1 MDARTPFT
9 SWSDLKQQLLAR
21 FSSSQAGS
29 LCERFLGIKQTGSV
43 ADFRREFEMMFAS
56 MTGLSDEVLE
66 STFVKGLKA
75 EIRAEIRVLKPIRLG
90 PIMDMAQRLEEKNQ
104 ALKSLKEYP
113 GLRVNRPNSSGFSE
127 AAKIGGSIAKSSN
140 WVSREIHKNTE
151 AFPTKMVAWGNQPN
165 YTQPTR
171 DGPPRRRLNLTEA
184 KLQARREKGLC
195 FHCNE
200 KYSLDHR
207 CKRELQILIVHDEDR
222 EEGVTEEDLGELVNS
237 DMQMATE
244 NLETV
249 ELSLNSV
256 LGLTLP
262 STMKIKGKLG
272 PKEVTILID
281 CGATHNFLSLELIE
295 ELKPP
300 LLKTTNYGVVM
311 GTGMAVRG
319 KRICKGVI
327 VEMQGLTVVEDFLPL
342 TLGSTDVILRMQ
354 WLGTLGTMKAN

>member
-1 MDARTPFT
+1 M
-9 SWSDLKQQLLAR
+9 
-21 FSSSQAGS
+21 
-29 LCERFLGIKQTGSV
+29 
-43 ADFRREFEMMFAS
+43 
-56 MTGLSDEVLE
+56 
-66 STFVKGLKA
+66 
-75 EIRAEIRVLKPIRLG
+75 
-90 PIMDMAQRLEEKNQ
+90 
-104 ALKSLKEYP
+104 
-113 GLRVNRPNSSGFSE
+113 
-127 AAKIGGSIAKSSN
+127 
-140 WVSREIHKNTE
+140 
-151 AFPTKMVAWGNQPN
+151 
-165 YTQPTR
+165 
-171 DGPPRRRLNLTEA
+171 
-184 KLQARREKGLC
+184 QARREKGLC